1 VDKLYW
7 LQEIESQDYAKV
19 GDKALNLSKAIERGY
34 PVIPGVVVGI
44 DALRKFLETLSSSEA
59 LLADLPHSSLRLD
72 VGNWR
77 QLQQVARNLRQEI
90 IAATISQDWLDE
102 IFEAVE
108 SWENEHLIFRPTF
121 VLPTEISFGKNIS
134 GLLES
139 QVCLCDRIPIET
151 TLKQVWS
158 QLFRARNLLYW
169 QRFGVDFSQIN
180 LAVLIQ
186 PIQNA
191 IASGSF
197 VGDSQICEIN
207 STFGLGFPLNYGEI
221 IPDYYKVNCHD
232 GTILERQLGKK
243 ILGYQVD
250 DNSLNPYLINQ
261 ELNHQFSLSNDD
273 CQQLVSLAKKIV
285 IPNNSHFSFDWTI
298 LQHQG
303 KDAVY
308 LTQAVFPQTT
318 VTNLRLLCQ
327 GLGVTQGIITAT
339 AYVVTHYQENIPKLT
354 PGFILV
360 AKVIIPEWLPLLHN
374 CSGIITE
381 RGGFTSHAAILAR
394 ELGIPA
400 VVNVSGAT
408 KIIHS
413 GDRLQINGDSGE
425 IFNVK
430 NSSSGEATM
439 ERLEPEVESIPE
451 LAGLDLDPGKS
462 VVSLDNRYPTIATQ
476 LFVNVSQPSSLK
488 QVENLPIDGVGLLR
502 SELMAI
508 GLLDGKNPQ
517 TWLDEGR
524 EKELLERWY
533 EHLLLFVEALAPRPV
548 FYRSL
553 DLQSNGIHLTR
564 SLPPQASRD
573 QSHHSSQGI
582 SGERGTFGYLQN
594 SAVFEME
601 LAALAKIQ
609 QAGHQNIN
617 LILPFVRTVE
627 EFKFC
632 RRKIE
637 QAGLMDVSRFQ
648 LWIMAEVPSIIFL
661 LSEYVKVGVQG
672 IAIGS
677 NDLTQLILGID
688 REKDKITQNL
698 DERHPAVMNAIAQ
711 LIQMA
716 QNENIPCSICG
727 QAPSLYPEIIDS
739 LVRWGINAIS
749 VEPNS
754 IPQTYHAIARAEQ
767 RIILAAARHQISS

>member
-7 LQEIESQDYAKV
+7 LEKIELQDYLKV
-19 GDKALNLSKAIERGY
+19 GDKALNLSKAIQRGY
-34 PVIPGVVVGI
+34 PVIPGFVVGV
-44 DALRKFLETLSSSEA
+44 DVLREFLETLSSSEA
-59 LLADLPHSSLRLD
+59 LVADLPHSSLRLD

-77 QLQQVARNLRQEI
+77 QLQQVARSLRQEI
-90 IAATISQDWLDE
+90 IAATIPEFWLE
-102 IFEAVE
+102 QILEAVE
-108 SWENEHLIFRPTF
+108 GWESQHLIFRPTF
-121 VLPTEISFGKNIS
+121 VLPPEMSFGKNIS

-139 QVCLCDRIPIET
+139 QVCLRDRTLVET

-158 QLFRARNLLYW
+158 QLFRARSLLYW
-169 QRFGVDFSQIN
+169 QRAGVDLSQIN
-180 LAVLIQ
+180 LAVLVQ

-191 IASGSF
+191 IASGSL
-197 VGDSQICEIN
+197 VADSGICEIQA
-207 STFGLGFPLNYGEI
+207 TFGLGFPLNYGEI
-221 IPDYYKVNCHD
+221 IPDYYKVSCND
-232 GTILERQLGKK
+232 GIIMERHLGKK
-243 ILGYQVD
+243 ILGYELDV
-250 DNSLNPYLINQ
+250 SCLSPYLINQ

-273 CQQLVSLAKKIV
+273 CQQLVSLTKKIV
-285 IPNNSHFSFDWTI
+285 IPDSTRFSFDWTI

-303 KDAVY
+303 RDTVY
-308 LTQAVFPQTT
+308 LTQTVFPQT
-318 VTNLRLLCQ
+318 VVANLRLICQ
-327 GLGVTQGIITAT
+327 GLGVARGTVTAPVHVITRHQKT
-339 AYVVTHYQENIPKLT
+339 IPELT
-354 PGFILV
+354 PGVILV
-360 AKVIIPEWLPLLHN
+360 ATVIAHDWLPLLHS
-374 CSGIITE
+374 CAGIITE

-408 KIIHS
+408 NIIHT
-413 GDRLQINGDSGE
+413 GEKLLINGDSGE

-430 NSSSGEATM
+430 NGNNGEASM
-439 ERLEPEVESIPE
+439 ERLEAGIQSIPE
-451 LAGLDLDPGKS
+451 SHVADLATDNS
-462 VVSLDNRYPTIATQ
+462 VISSGNVYPTIATQ
-476 LFVNVSQPSSLK
+476 LFVNLSQPGSLK
-488 QVENLPIDGVGLLR
+488 QFQNIPIDGVGLLR

-508 GLLDGKNPQ
+508 GLLDGKSPQ

-524 EKELLERWY
+524 EGELLERWY
-533 EHLLLFVEALAPRPV
+533 QQLLLFVKSFAPKPV

-553 DLQSNGIHLTR
+553 DLQSNGIQLKW
-564 SLPPQASRD
+564 LPP
-573 QSHHSSQGI
+573 SHDESQHSNQGI
-582 SGERGTFGYLQN
+582 LGERGTLGYMQN

-601 LAALAKIQ
+601 LAALAKLQ
-609 QAGHQNIN
+609 QAGYHNIN

-632 RRKIE
+632 RRRIQ

-648 LWIMAEVPSIIFL
+648 LWIMAEVPSVLFL
-661 LSEYVKVGVQG
+661 LSEYVKAGVQG

-677 NDLTQLILGID
+677 NDLTQLMLGID
-688 REKDKITQNL
+688 REKSKLTQTL

-716 QNENIPCSICG
+716 QNEHIPCSICG

-739 LVRWGINAIS
+739 LVRWGITAIS

-767 RIILAAARHQISS
+767 RVILNAARRQIMP

>member
-19 GDKALNLSKAIERGY
+19 GDKAFNLSQALQRGY
-34 PVIPGVVVGI
+34 PVIPGFVVGV
-44 DALRKFLETLSSSEA
+44 DALRRFLETLSSSEA

-90 IAATISQDWLDE
+90 ITATISQDWLDE

-108 SWENEHLIFRPTF
+108 SWENEHVIFRPTF
-121 VLPTEISFGKNIS
+121 VLPTEINFGKNIS

-169 QRFGVDFSQIN
+169 QRVGVDFSQIN

-197 VGDSQICEIN
+197 VADSQNCEIQA
-207 STFGLGFPLNYGEI
+207 TFGLGFPLNYGEI
-221 IPDYYKVNCHD
+221 IPDYYKVSCHD
-232 GTILERQLGKK
+232 GIILERQLGKK

-250 DNSLNPYLINQ
+250 HNSLNPYLINQ

-273 CQQLVSLAKKIV
+273 CQQLVSLSQKIV
-285 IPNNSHFSFDWTI
+285 IPNNSQFSFDWTI
-298 LQHQG
+298 LQNQG
-303 KDAVY
+303 KDTVY
-308 LTQAVFPQTT
+308 LTQAVFPQVT

-339 AYVVTHYQENIPKLT
+339 AYVVTHYQETIPELT

-381 RGGFTSHAAILAR
+381 RGGFTSHGAILAR

-400 VVNVSGAT
+400 VVNVLGAT
-408 KIIHS
+408 NIIHS

-430 NSSSGEATM
+430 NGSNGEATM
-439 ERLEPEVESIPE
+439 KKLAAEVESIPE
-451 LAGLDLDPGKS
+451 LGGLDLTPGKS
-462 VVSLDNRYPTIATQ
+462 VVSGDYIYPTIATQ
-476 LFVNVSQPSSLK
+476 LFVNLSQPSSLK

-524 EKELLERWY
+524 KKELLERWY
-533 EHLLLFVEALAPRPV
+533 EHLLLFVEALTPRPI

-553 DLQSNGIHLTR
+553 DLQSHGIHAMESLER
-564 SLPPQASRD
+564 SHR
-573 QSHHSSQGI
+573 SHQGI
-582 SGERGTFGYLQN
+582 SGERGTWGYVQN

-632 RRKIE
+632 RRKVE
-637 QAGLMDVSRFQ
+637 QAGLMDISRFQ

-661 LSEYVKVGVQG
+661 LSEYVKAGVQG

-677 NDLTQLILGID
+677 NDLTQLILGVD
-688 REKDKITQNL
+688 REKDKISQNL

-711 LIQMA
+711 LIKMA

-739 LVRWGINAIS
+739 LVGWGITSIS

-754 IPQTYHAIARAEQ
+754 IVQTYHAIARAEQ
-767 RIILAAARHQISS
+767 RIILAAARRQIFP